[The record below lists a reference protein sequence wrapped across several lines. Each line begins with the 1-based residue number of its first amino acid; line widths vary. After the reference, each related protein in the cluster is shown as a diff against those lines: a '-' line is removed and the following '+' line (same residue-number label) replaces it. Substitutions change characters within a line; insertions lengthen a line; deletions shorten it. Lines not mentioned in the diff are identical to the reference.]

1 MKNRFGNRET
11 LNLQICGGGF
21 DPIGG
26 SGGIN
31 PSNNVNS
38 ARPAEVSALDA
49 IRGIRGEATDR
60 NNLSISGKLCTA
72 CHLK

>member
-1 MKNRFGNRET
+1 MRNRFDNREV
-11 LNLQICGGGF
+11 LCDGIGGF
-21 DPIGG
+21 NPVGG
-26 SGGIN
+26 SSGIN

-49 IRGIRGEATDR
+49 IRGITGEATDR

-72 CHLK
+72 CHM